1 MAITKSTLI
10 FLTALFIIQIVNV
23 RGGSIFSGTGEV
35 PPYGGIWYACS
46 NFNTTYISFSLRV
59 SNTSLDVTPNFLGT
73 VVPGQSPRNMSKYIP
88 ALIAYEMTAGN
99 VTLFASNVSNTSFQY
114 IPSLSCY
121 EMPVQSCDQDVGD
134 LPLDDDLPQCL
145 ALQNPT
151 AQPVYFNLSIS
162 WVKSVFVTNFTSPD
176 VPGGHEALKNIAVSN
191 KQVYGFTQV
200 LICTFMVLV
209 FSKFLH

>member
-1 MAITKSTLI
+1 MAITKPTLI
-10 FLTALFIIQIVNV
+10 FLTALFIIQIINV
-23 RGGSIFSGTGEV
+23 RGGSIFSGSGEV

-46 NFNTTYISFSLRV
+46 NFDTTYISFSLRV
-59 SNTSLDVTPNFLGT
+59 SNTSLNVTPGFLGT
-73 VVPGQSPRNMSKYIP
+73 VVPGQSPRSMPNYIP
-88 ALIAYEMTAGN
+88 ALIAFEMTADN
-99 VTLFASNVSNTSFQY
+99 VTLFASNLTGTNFKY

-121 EMPVQSCDQDVGD
+121 ETPVQSCDQDVGD
-134 LPLDDDLPQCL
+134 LPLDDNVSQCL

-162 WVKSVFVTNFTSPD
+162 WIKSVFVSNFTSPD
-176 VPGGHEALKNIAVSN
+176 VPGGHESLKSIAVSS

-200 LICTFMVLV
+200 FICTFMALV